1 MQFIQSNAI
10 SLSSKPLV
18 SSQTQQTNQDGEVSG
33 SKTSSEI
40 MGMMTGVTQKLV
52 KSKNKGK
59 TSSTAS
65 KLSVTPNFLS
75 AVMGDSIEEIM
86 TPSGQEVQ
94 EGWMDELGANSSLSS
109 PQSIE
114 SQKMQGIFFQGEG
127 NYNESRLDVPTPG
140 IGSEELKNFME

>member
-18 SSQTQQTNQDGEVSG
+18 ASQTQQTNQESGVSG
-33 SKTSSEI
+33 TTTSSEL

-52 KSKNKGK
+52 RSKNKGK

-75 AVMGDSIEEIM
+75 AVMGSSIEEVM
-86 TPSGQEVQ
+86 TPANQEVQ
-94 EGWMDELGANSSLSS
+94 ESWMDELGANSSISS
-109 PQSIE
+109 PQNVE
-114 SQKMQGIFFQGEG
+114 SQKMQEIFFQGEG
-127 NYNESRLDVPTPG
+127 NYNDSRLDVPTPG
-140 IGSEELKNFME
+140 LGSEELKSFME